1 MSAQLKF
8 DSIRPNKVKSQQ
20 VLAYCERSFLEQI
33 SNGFDSNL
41 ENVLLEI
48 KKNIQNSKTYEERTE
63 LQELY
68 VSVKQKKQDLVS
80 DFQQSLRK
88 TFKDFL
94 TNDNNKKVNE
104 KKSTL
109 SIMTNEEEDALISKM
124 KLEKKIESLLGDE
137 LQNLAI
143 RVEMLIGAERNPFSP
158 EVLSSALSTSINKI
172 LTNRAQQAK
181 ALNMIASAWPTQVMS
196 TFQGINSYLVANDVI
211 PDIETFRIQNGIK
224 RKEPIKD
231 EHLEESSMVPSFGRP
246 PMQNMAP
253 SRMPMPSPASSPI
266 QSNFFETKS
275 NIEPLFNL
283 DLPPLP
289 SVLSNAINSEI
300 RTEPNLN
307 KQVSYFQN
315 LMHDFEENLN
325 QVQSLIPAHVRPAKV
340 SNINVEPP
348 KTSVLNNDAIL
359 SSINALQKQF
369 LQLSLEH
376 SVLISNQA
384 SNVSANDIMG
394 GMPIEHKN
402 VMHDLAT
409 LRDDAIAK
417 KDTTEEEVEQA
428 HKDQLIIDLLS
439 IMFDRVFEHESLPD
453 HIKYMIGK
461 LQIPILKVCLVDKE
475 FFSNEENPIRLF
487 LDCLATSNTLYNIEY
502 QNRFEEIINTILQKE
517 KINNQVFDEA
527 LKSIQVMLQDYENK
541 ENTFIN
547 KVSEEFEIEEKSHIF
562 LDHVLNGV
570 SKTINRTNYVPLK
583 KFIETSWA
591 KAFSKKWA
599 SSNQKIEEDFMK
611 TLSLEAK
618 VSLNQSLLVFDMI
631 IWATNLTEN
640 TVESAEKLRNYIP
653 KISQGFNELCD
664 ALNIST
670 VDRDNFLFL
679 LAQRNLAF
687 LKSQKGTD
695 LERIL
700 KLSEKNEEKI
710 LKLFDKNLEIINQN
724 KAATKE
730 IEVSQ
735 TEFYDKF
742 QKGRWFEFGPEKTK
756 VRLVWISPQNSIFL
770 FNNPVNKKVYK
781 FEKAKVWSQ
790 YNTGHLQ
797 PVGAVENFSTRNLIS
812 DSVEFMKRKVQL
824 FN

>member
-8 DSIRPNKVKSQQ
+8 ENYRPNKVKSQQ

-48 KKNIQNSKTYEERTE
+48 KKNMQSSKSYEERTE

-68 VSVKQKKQDLVS
+68 INVKQKRSELVS

-88 TFKDFL
+88 NFKDSL
-94 TNDNNKKVNE
+94 NNLNKKTPE
-104 KKSTL
+104 KKSNL

-143 RVEMLIGAERNPFSP
+143 RVEMLIGEERNPFSP
-158 EVLSSALSTSINKI
+158 EVLSSALSASINKI
-172 LTNRAQQAK
+172 LTNRAQQTK

-196 TFQGINSYLVANDVI
+196 TFQGINSYLIANDVI
-211 PDIETFRIQNGIK
+211 PDIETFRIQHGIK
-224 RKEPIKD
+224 RKEPTKD
-231 EHLEESSMVPSFGRP
+231 EYSDDSSMIHSYSKNNNQVSAPKAP
-246 PMQNMAP
+246 ITNQMA
-253 SRMPMPSPASSPI
+253 
-266 QSNFFETKS
+266 SNFFETKS
-275 NIEPLFNL
+275 NLDTLFNL

-289 SVLSNAINSEI
+289 SVLNKAAPINSKE
-300 RTEPNLN
+300 ELDLN
-307 KQVSYFQN
+307 KKASYFQN
-315 LMHDFEENLN
+315 LMSEFEEKLS
-325 QVQSLIPAHVRPAKV
+325 QVQSLIPAHVRESKV
-340 SNINVEPP
+340 SPTPTEAP
-348 KTSVLNNDAIL
+348 KASVLNNDAIL
-359 SSINALQKQF
+359 NSINALQKQF

-394 GMPIEHKN
+394 GMHIDHKN

-409 LRDDAIAK
+409 LRDDTLAK

-439 IMFDRVFEHESLPD
+439 IMFDRVFEHENLPE

-570 SKTINRTNYVPLK
+570 SKTISRATYAPLR

-591 KAFSKKWA
+591 KGFSKKWA
-599 SSNQKIEEDFMK
+599 SSSQKIEEDFMK

-664 ALNIST
+664 GLNIST

-724 KAATKE
+724 KNATKE
-730 IEVSQ
+730 IEMSQ
-735 TEFYDKF
+735 NEFYTEFS
-742 QKGRWFEFGPEKTK
+742 KGRWFEFGPEKTK

-770 FNNPVNKKVYK
+770 FNNPINKKVYK
-781 FEKAKVWSQ
+781 FEKSKVWSQ
-790 YNTGHLQ
+790 YNTGHLK
-797 PVGAVENFSTRNLIS
+797 PIGAVEKFSSRNLIS
-812 DSVEFMKRKVQL
+812 DSVEFMKRQVNL

>member
-8 DSIRPNKVKSQQ
+8 ENYRPNKVKSQQ

-41 ENVLLEI
+41 ESVLAEI
-48 KKNIQNSKTYEERTE
+48 KKSMQSSRTYEERAE

-68 VSVKQKKQDLVS
+68 TNVKQKREELVS

-88 TFKDFL
+88 NFKDSL
-94 TNDNNKKVNE
+94 NNITSKKVTE
-104 KKSTL
+104 KKASL

-143 RVEMLIGAERNPFSP
+143 RVEMLIGEERNPFSP
-158 EVLSSALSTSINKI
+158 EVLSSALSSSINKI
-172 LTNRAQQAK
+172 ITNRVQQTK

-211 PDIETFRIQNGIK
+211 PDIETFRIKNGIK
-224 RKEPIKD
+224 RKESSKD
-231 EHLEESSMVPSFGRP
+231 ERIDDSSMIHSFGNNNHQ
-246 PMQNMAP
+246 QNTSVNNPLAN
-253 SRMPMPSPASSPI
+253 S
-266 QSNFFETKS
+266 FFENKS
-275 NIEPLFNL
+275 NIDSLFNM
-283 DLPPLP
+283 DLPALP
-289 SVLSNAINSEI
+289 SLSNISQNNNQEN
-300 RTEPNLN
+300 TGPNDSS
-307 KQVSYFQN
+307 SYFKN
-315 LMHDFEENLN
+315 MMNEFEQKLT
-325 QVQSLIPAHVRPAKV
+325 QVQSLIPAHVREAKV
-340 SNINVEPP
+340 
-348 KTSVLNNDAIL
+348 TSVQLDTPKDSLLNNNAIL
-359 SSINALQKQF
+359 NSINALQKQF

-384 SNVSANDIMG
+384 SNVSTNDIMG
-394 GMPIEHKN
+394 GMSIEHKN
-402 VMHDLAT
+402 VMHDLAG
-409 LRDDAIAK
+409 LRDDTIAR

-439 IMFDRVFEHESLPD
+439 IMFDRVFEHDNLPE

-461 LQIPILKVCLVDKE
+461 LQIPILKICLIDKE
-475 FFSNEENPIRLF
+475 FFSNEENPVRLF

-502 QNRFEEIINTILQKE
+502 QNRFEDIINTILQKE
-517 KINNQVFDEA
+517 KINNQVFDDA

-570 SKTINRTNYVPLK
+570 AKTIGRATYAPLK

-591 KAFSKKWA
+591 KNFSKKWA
-599 SSNQKIEEDFMK
+599 SANQKIEDDFMK

-664 ALNIST
+664 SLSIST

-724 KAATKE
+724 KSATKE
-730 IEVSQ
+730 IEISQ
-735 TEFYDKF
+735 KEFYTEFS
-742 QKGRWFEFGPEKTK
+742 KGRWFEFGPEKTK

-770 FNNPVNKKVYK
+770 FNNPINKKVYK
-781 FEKAKVWSQ
+781 FEKSKVWSQ
-790 YNTGHLQ
+790 YNTGHLK
-797 PVGAVENFSTRNLIS
+797 PIGAVENFSSRNLIS
-812 DSVEFMKRKVQL
+812 DSVEFMKRKVNL